1 MLALSLLRVGIE
13 GTECLTWFISLTTAI
28 LMRVRQS
35 LNAAFKVLLVP
46 CGTGH
51 FSQLLFLVHLWGTVR
66 LISPGTDL
74 VISFLVKLLVF
85 FVYSSY

>member
-1 MLALSLLRVGIE
+1 MPYLVHFLNDCHSNG
-13 GTECLTWFISLTTAI
+13 GKTEPQCSIKA
-28 LMRVRQS
+28 
-35 LNAAFKVLLVP
+35 LLVP
-46 CGTGH
+46 CGTGQ

-66 LISPGTDL
+66 LINPGTNL